1 MIMWSQ
7 SDFSRSNLA
16 KYTTILLQM
25 SSYLSHFDSNEQLLQ
40 SLLKGLSTVIE
51 LEPELVI
58 SV

>member
-1 MIMWSQ
+1 M
-7 SDFSRSNLA
+7 SN
-16 KYTTILLQM
+16 
-25 SSYLSHFDSNEQLLQ
+25 YLGNFESKELLLQ